1 MARSSHQ
8 RERGWELA
16 AGSRQEQSAAPGGR
30 RLLRSSAPISNFAA
44 VGFFSD
50 SKDARP
56 IEASE
61 VTVVPA
67 PLIDTSVADP
77 ASGAPR
83 RRTDYAGTVW
93 YGGRP
98 QLIGDNAR
106 SGPGARVETPFW
118 LPDSHTYETSDV
130 QIQATAAVQGGLV
143 VSNGGSFMILEVGAA
158 LGEHPAGGLRLFV
171 TVIAVARLPLGV
183 AYRVTVV

>member
-1 MARSSHQ
+1 M
-8 RERGWELA
+8 
-16 AGSRQEQSAAPGGR
+16 GSFGDA
-30 RLLRSSAPISNFAA
+30 
-44 VGFFSD
+44 
-50 SKDARP
+50 KDARP

-61 VTVVPA
+61 VTVIPA
-67 PLIDTSVADP
+67 QRIDTSVADP
-77 ASGAPR
+77 SGAQR

-106 SGPGARVETPFW
+106 SGPGARLEAPFW

-158 LGEHPAGGLRLFV
+158 LGEHPDGGLKLFV
-171 TVIAVARLPLGV
+171 TVVAVARLPLGV
-183 AYRVTVV
+183 AYRVTVA

>member
-1 MARSSHQ
+1 M
-8 RERGWELA
+8 
-16 AGSRQEQSAAPGGR
+16 
-30 RLLRSSAPISNFAA
+30 
-44 VGFFSD
+44 GFFGD
-50 SKDARP
+50 TKGARP
-56 IEASE
+56 IEASD
-61 VTVVPA
+61 VLVVPA
-67 PLIDTSVADP
+67 QLIDTSVADP
-77 ASGAPR
+77 ATGAQR

-93 YGGRP
+93 YGGPP

-118 LPDSHTYETSDV
+118 LPDSHTYETTDV

-158 LGEHPAGGLRLFV
+158 LAEHPAGGLKLFV

>member
-1 MARSSHQ
+1 M
-8 RERGWELA
+8 
-16 AGSRQEQSAAPGGR
+16 
-30 RLLRSSAPISNFAA
+30 FAA
-44 VGFFSD
+44 MGFFSD
-50 SKDARP
+50 STGARP
-56 IEASE
+56 IEDSE

-67 PLIDTSVADP
+67 QRIDTAVADP
-77 ASGAPR
+77 ASGAQR

-106 SGPGARVETPFW
+106 SGEGARVEAPFW

-143 VSNGGSFMILEVGAA
+143 VSSGGSFMILEASAA
-158 LGEHPAGGLRLFV
+158 VGEHPDGGLKLFV
-171 TVIAVARLPLGV
+171 TVVAVARLPLGV
-183 AYRVTVV
+183 AYRVIVA

>member
-1 MARSSHQ
+1 M
-8 RERGWELA
+8 
-16 AGSRQEQSAAPGGR
+16 
-30 RLLRSSAPISNFAA
+30 
-44 VGFFSD
+44 GFFGD
-50 SKDARP
+50 GENARP

-67 PLIDTSVADP
+67 QLIDTSVADP

-93 YGGRP
+93 YGGPP
-98 QLIGDNAR
+98 QLIGDSAR
-106 SGPGARVETPFW
+106 SGPGARVSTPFW
-118 LPDSHTYETSDV
+118 VPDSHTYETGDV

-143 VSNGGSFMILEVGAA
+143 VSNGGSFMILEVRAA

-171 TVIAVARLPLGV
+171 TVIAIARLPLGV